1 LDLDHLLLRSN
12 HDGVTDETK
21 NRIQTFYDG
30 LFQSIDHFTDIF
42 KVDATVTQSST
53 FKENM
58 DIRLSREIQEWNN
71 REKPV
76 INDGGV
82 SFGVDTVVVQKEKVK
97 ISNLIMDKT
106 LKTEEDV
113 DKLLHSLSVKLKQI
127 IRSNKQIEFVE

>member
-1 LDLDHLLLRSN
+1 LRSN

-30 LFQSIDHFTDIF
+30 LFQSIDNFTDIF

-71 REKPV
+71 QAKPV
-76 INDGGV
+76 INDGGA
-82 SFGVDTVVVQKEKVK
+82 SYGVETVVVQKEKVK